1 MIMNVER
8 IHPAAVR
15 QLLDGSG
22 AQVPEPGHLQ
32 APSWAKRRQG
42 RVAEAARW
50 QRALYQRRRRDERA
64 RDDLDLARADFPT
77 LARRHARGLEPLA
90 RRGSTRYP
98 AHG

>member
-32 APSWAKRRQG
+32 APSWAERRQG
-42 RVAEAARW
+42 RVEAARC
-50 QRALYQRRRRDERA
+50 QRALYQLRRRDGRA
-64 RDDLDLARADFPT
+64 RDDLDLARADFPA

-90 RRGSTRYP
+90 RRGCTRCP